1 MRVSRW
7 FRSVLVLALMLMAT
21 SMFAQA
27 TRTWVSGVGDDVNPC
42 SRTAPCKTY
51 AGAISKTATGGIID
65 ALDPGGYGTLTITKA
80 ITVEGTGTLAS
91 TLNSSVNG
99 FVINIAA
106 GPTNRHVVL
115 RNLSVDG
122 AGTTLGVDG
131 VRFLSGDSLILE
143 NVEIKTQSSDG
154 IEFAPNSLARLVVTN
169 CRISN
174 AGVNGILVKPTGVS
188 GVARVSI
195 HNSTIAKNVTGVRAD
210 DGTNVS
216 IVRSSVVNNTGDG
229 VVAAAPLGGGSVII
243 VEDSE
248 ISHNAGNGLRTLNG
262 AAVLRVANSLISGNG
277 VGTLNTAGELCS
289 FGNNRISGNPNNGV
303 LPLPAC
309 NPANN

>member
-1 MRVSRW
+1 MRVTGWSR
-7 FRSVLVLALMLMAT
+7 SILILALLLMAT

-51 AGAISKTATGGIID
+51 AGAISKTASGGIID
-65 ALDPGGYGTLTITKA
+65 ALDPGGYGTLTITKP

-131 VRFLSGDSLILE
+131 VRFVSGDSLILE
-143 NVEIKTQSSDG
+143 NVDIKTQSSDG
-154 IEFAPNSLARLVVTN
+154 IEFLPNSLARLVVNN

-174 AGVNGILVKPTGVS
+174 ASGNGILIKPVVGGT
-188 GVARVSI
+188 ARVSI
-195 HNSTIAKNVTGVRAD
+195 HNSTIAKNGTGVRAEPD
-210 DGTNVS
+210 SNVS
-216 IVRSSVVNNTGDG
+216 IVRSSIVNNTVDG
-229 VVAAAPLGGGSVII
+229 VFATAAGGAGATVL

-248 ISHNAGNGLRTLNG
+248 ISHNAGIGLRTSG
-262 AAVLRVANSLISGNG
+262 GTAVLRVANSLISGNG
-277 VGTLNTAGELCS
+277 TGTSNAGLELCS
-289 FGNNRISGNPNNGV
+289 FGNNRISGNSNNGP

-309 NPANN
+309 NPGNN

>member
-1 MRVSRW
+1 MRVTGWSR
-7 FRSVLVLALMLMAT
+7 SILVLAMLLVAT

-91 TLNSSVNG
+91 TLNSSISG
-99 FVINIAA
+99 FTVNIAA

-115 RNLSVDG
+115 RDLSVDG
-122 AGTTLGVDG
+122 AGTTLGVNG
-131 VRFLSGDSLILE
+131 VRFLSGDSLTLE
-143 NVEIKTQSSDG
+143 NVTIKTQSGQGVDF
-154 IEFAPNSLARLVVTN
+154 EPNSLARLTIRN
-169 CRISN
+169 CTIQQA
-174 AGVNGILVKPTGVS
+174 AGNGVLIKPTGAS

-195 HNSTIAKNVTGVRAD
+195 HHSTISRNGVGVRAED
-210 DGTNVS
+210 ASNVS
-216 IVRSSVVNNTGDG
+216 IFNSSIVNNTGDG
-229 VVAAAPLGGGSVII
+229 VVSAAPAGGGSTIL

-248 ISHNAGNGLRTLNG
+248 ISHNSGNGLRTLNG
-262 AAVLRVANSLISGNG
+262 ASVLRVANSLISGNG
-277 VGTLNTAGELCS
+277 TGTLNTAGELCS
-289 FGNNRISGNPNNGV
+289 FGNNRISGNTANGT

-309 NPANN
+309 SPGNN

>member
-1 MRVSRW
+1 MRVTGWSR
-7 FRSVLVLALMLMAT
+7 SILVLAILLVATT

-131 VRFLSGDSLILE
+131 VRFVSGDSLILE
-143 NVEIKTQSSDG
+143 NVDIKTQSSDG
-154 IEFAPNSLARLVVTN
+154 IEFLPNSLARLVVTN

-174 AGVNGILVKPTGVS
+174 ATGNGILIKPVVG
-188 GVARVSI
+188 GIARASI
-195 HNSTIAKNVTGVRAD
+195 HNSTIAKNGVGIRVED
-210 DGTNVS
+210 NSNVS

-229 VVAAAPLGGGSVII
+229 VVAAAPTGGGSTVLI
-243 VEDSE
+243 EDSE
-248 ISHNAGNGLRTLNG
+248 VSHNAGNGLRTLNV
-262 AAVLRVANSLISGNG
+262 ASVLRVANSLISGNG
-277 VGTLNTAGELCS
+277 TGTLNTAGELCS
-289 FGNNRISGNPNNGV
+289 FGNNRVSGNTANGT

-309 NPANN
+309 APGNN

>member
-7 FRSVLVLALMLMAT
+7 SRSILVLALLLMAT

-91 TLNSSVNG
+91 TLNSSING

-131 VRFLSGDSLILE
+131 VRFVSGDSLILE
-143 NVEIKTQSSDG
+143 NVDIKTQSSDG
-154 IEFAPNSLARLVVTN
+154 IEFLPNSLARLVVN
-169 CRISN
+169 NSRISN
-174 AGVNGILVKPTGVS
+174 AAGNGILIKPAVGGT
-188 GVARVSI
+188 ARVSI
-195 HNSTIAKNVTGVRAD
+195 HNSTIAKNGVGIRVED
-210 DGTNVS
+210 NSNVS
-216 IVRSSVVNNTGDG
+216 IVRSSIVNNTGDG
-229 VVAAAPLGGGSVII
+229 VFSATLTGNGDVVLI
-243 VEDSE
+243 EDSE
-248 ISHNAGNGLRTLNG
+248 ISHNAGNGLRTSG
-262 AAVLRVANSLISGNG
+262 GSAVLRVANSLISGNG
-277 VGTLNTAGELCS
+277 TGVLNGGGELCS
-289 FGNNRISGNPNNGV
+289 FGNNRISGNTANGV
-303 LPLPAC
+303 VPPAC
-309 NPANN
+309 VPGNV

>member
-1 MRVSRW
+1 
-7 FRSVLVLALMLMAT
+7 VLAT
-21 SMFAQA
+21 SSLFAQA

-91 TLNSSVNG
+91 TLNSSING

-154 IEFAPNSLARLVVTN
+154 IEFLPNSLARLVVTN

-174 AGVNGILVKPTGVS
+174 ATGNGILVKPAVGGT
-188 GVARVSI
+188 ARVSI
-195 HNSTIAKNVTGVRAD
+195 HNSTIAKNGVGVRVED
-210 DGTNVS
+210 NSNVS
-216 IVRSSVVNNTGDG
+216 IVRSSIVNNTGDG
-229 VVAAAPLGGGSVII
+229 VFSATLTGNGDVVI

-248 ISHNAGNGLRTLNG
+248 ISHNSGNGLRTSG
-262 AAVLRVANSLISGNG
+262 GSAVLRVANSLVSGNG
-277 VGTLNTAGELCS
+277 TGTLNGGGELCS
-289 FGNNRISGNPNNGV
+289 FGNNQITGNTANGT
-303 LPLPAC
+303 LPLPVC
-309 NPANN
+309 NPGNN

>member
-1 MRVSRW
+1 MRVTGWSR
-7 FRSVLVLALMLMAT
+7 SILVLAMLLVAT

-42 SRTAPCKTY
+42 SRTAPCKTF

-106 GPTNRHVVL
+106 GPTTRHVVL

-131 VRFLSGDSLILE
+131 VRFVSGDSLILE
-143 NVEIKTQSSDG
+143 NVDIKTQSSDG
-154 IEFAPNSLARLVVTN
+154 IEFLPNSLARLVVNN

-174 AGVNGILVKPTGVS
+174 ATGNGILVKPVVGGT
-188 GVARVSI
+188 ARVSI
-195 HNSTIAKNVTGVRAD
+195 HNSTIAKNGVGVRVED
-210 DGTNVS
+210 NSNVS
-216 IVRSSVVNNTGDG
+216 IVRSSIVNNTGDG
-229 VVAAAPLGGGSVII
+229 VFSATLTGSGDVVII
-243 VEDSE
+243 EDSE
-248 ISHNAGNGLRTLNG
+248 ISHNAGIGLRTSG

-277 VGTLNTAGELCS
+277 TGTSNGGGELCS
-289 FGNNRISGNPNNGV
+289 FGNNRISGNTANGV

-309 NPANN
+309 NPGNN

>member
-1 MRVSRW
+1 
-7 FRSVLVLALMLMAT
+7 
-21 SMFAQA
+21 MFAQA

-91 TLNSSVNG
+91 TLNSSISG
-99 FVINIAA
+99 FTVNIAA

-122 AGTTLGVDG
+122 AGTTLGVNG
-131 VRFLSGDSLILE
+131 VRFLSGDSLTLE
-143 NVEIKTQSSDG
+143 NVDIKTQSGQGVD
-154 IEFAPNSLARLVVTN
+154 FQPNSLARLVITN
-169 CRISN
+169 SRIAQA
-174 AGVNGILVKPTGVS
+174 AGSCVLIKPTLA

-195 HNSTIAKNVTGVRAD
+195 HDSTLSRCGTGLRVEDLSTVSVVNSHI
-210 DGTNVS
+210 
-216 IVRSSVVNNTGDG
+216 VNNTGDG
-229 VVAAAPLGGGSVII
+229 ILTITTGGTGAAVM

-248 ISHNAGNGLRTLNG
+248 MSQNGGTGVRTSGANA
-262 AAVLRVANSLISGNG
+262 VMRVANSLISGNTTG
-277 VGTLNTAGELCS
+277 ATQTSGTLCS
-289 FGNNRISGNPNNGV
+289 YGNNRLDGNTANGAFGSNCV
-303 LPLPAC
+303 PS
-309 NPANN
+309 NQ